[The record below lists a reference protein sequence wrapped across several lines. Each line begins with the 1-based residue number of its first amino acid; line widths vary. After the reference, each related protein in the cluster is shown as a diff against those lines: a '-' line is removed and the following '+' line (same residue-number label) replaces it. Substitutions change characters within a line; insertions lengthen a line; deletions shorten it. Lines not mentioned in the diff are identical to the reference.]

1 MAPVLKVKR
10 LTKTAKMPEY
20 KTPLAAC
27 FDISIDPGSPITPH
41 ENDPNAVKVGTGLA
55 FEIDPGKALLLFS
68 RSGHGFKD
76 GIRLSNC
83 VGVIDA
89 DYRDEVKVSLRCDG
103 TNFRQLEVGE
113 RVVQGLIVAAE
124 QVQFLEM
131 DELSETAR
139 KGGFGSTGRS

>member
-1 MAPVLKVKR
+1 MASVLKVKR
-10 LTKTAKMPEY
+10 LTKTAKMPVY
-20 KTPLAAC
+20 KTELAAC
-27 FDISIDPGSPITPH
+27 FDISIDPGSPINPH

-89 DYRDEVKVSLRCDG
+89 DYRDEVMVSIRCDG
-103 TNFRQLEVGE
+103 TKFRDLEPGE
-113 RVVQGLIVAAE
+113 RIVQGLIVAAE
-124 QVQFLEM
+124 QVQFIET
-131 DELSETAR
+131 DELSETSR
-139 KGGFGSTGRS
+139 KGGLGSTGRN